1 MTKTELLELIA
12 NDENSGVECKDDA
25 TTDLRKLAKEL
36 VAFANLQGGRVLL
49 GVDKSGTVLGLKRCD
64 PPNQTDPECSERRS
78 YQRLEEWVMQACRDK
93 IRPEIVPYFEVIRDV
108 VPRRD
113 VAVVQ
118 VERGWDVHHVWHN
131 QHRTYY
137 IRVGSTSREASPEEL
152 ARLFQQRGT
161 LRPELRP
168 VSGTSIADLDRRRLR
183 DYFNEI
189 RGQDAPPSS
198 PSAEWREGVE
208 TRAREMVEEWA
219 RAEGEAW
226 SRDGLE
232 MQQRSLVEE
241 EEQRWRERQEA
252 EWESLLVNTE
262 ILDDSDRRA
271 ATVTGLILF
280 GKNSSRFLPQAKI
293 DAVAYFGTEKDYAA
307 KERCTLRGPI
317 VRLAGVDGDVL
328 EPGLTEQAVQ
338 FVRRNIDTVKLEDGV
353 RRRENWDYP
362 EEVIREAVVNAIVHR
377 DYLLSGSDI
386 ELSIYSDRLEVVSP
400 GRLTNGITPD
410 RMRIGCRSAR
420 NELLKDVMR
429 DYGYLEHMGM
439 GVPRKINC
447 SSVSVSPTDHLVLP
461 LNARRDESLEL
472 SPVTRLAQYCESY
485 PNNESVSPQVVP
497 APP

>member
-12 NDENSGVECKDDA
+12 NNENSGVECKDDA

-49 GVDKSGTVLGLKRCD
+49 GVDDNGNVLGLTRCD
-64 PPNQTDPECSERRS
+64 PPIQADAEDGERRT

-108 VPRRD
+108 VPGKD

-131 QHRTYY
+131 QRRTYY
-137 IRVGSTSREASPEEL
+137 VRVGSTSREASPEEL

-168 VSGTSIADLDRRRLR
+168 VSGTSTSDLDRRRLR
-183 DYFNEI
+183 DYFDQI

-198 PSAEWREGVE
+198 PSAEWRENVE
-208 TRAREMVEEWA
+208 AWARDMVEEWA
-219 RAEGEAW
+219 GDEVETW
-226 SRDGLE
+226 SRDELE
-232 MQQRSLVEE
+232 MQRRTLVED
-241 EEQRWRERQEA
+241 EEQEWHETQES

-262 ILDDSDRRA
+262 FLDDGDRRP
-271 ATVTGLILF
+271 ATVAGLMLF
-280 GKNSSRFLPQAKI
+280 GKNPSRFLPQAKI
-293 DAVAYFGTEKDYAA
+293 DAVAYFGTEKDYAS

-317 VRLAGVDGDVL
+317 VRLKGVDGDVL
-328 EPGLTEQAVQ
+328 EPGVVEQAVQ
-338 FVRRNIDTVKLEDGV
+338 FVRRNIETVTLEDGV
-353 RRRENWDYP
+353 RRQERWDYP
-362 EEVIREAVVNAIVHR
+362 EEAIREALVNAIVHR

-386 ELSIYSDRLEVVSP
+386 ELSIYSDRLEIVSP
-400 GRLTNGITPD
+400 GRLANGITPN

-439 GVPRKINC
+439 GVPRKIIRGMREHNGTEPDLIEEEERFTVRLWKEA
-447 SSVSVSPTDHLVLP
+447 SV
-461 LNARRDESLEL
+461 
-472 SPVTRLAQYCESY
+472 
-485 PNNESVSPQVVP
+485 
-497 APP
+497 

>member
-12 NDENSGVECKDDA
+12 NIENSGVECKDDA

-49 GVDKSGTVLGLKRCD
+49 GVDDSGNVLGLKRFD
-64 PPNQTDPECSERRS
+64 SPDQVDAGGSERRT

-108 VPRRD
+108 EPGRD

-168 VSGTSIADLDRRRLR
+168 VSGTSISDLDRRRLR
-183 DYFNEI
+183 DYFDQI
-189 RGQDAPPSS
+189 RGQDSPPSS
-198 PSAEWREGVE
+198 PSEEWREGVE
-208 TRAREMVEEWA
+208 AWAWGMVEKWA
-219 RAEGEAW
+219 RDEAQ
-226 SRDGLE
+226 SRPKRELE
-232 MQQRSLVEE
+232 MQQRTLVEE
-241 EEQRWRERQEA
+241 KEQEWHDTQEA

-262 ILDDSDRRA
+262 LLDDSDRRP
-271 ATVTGLILF
+271 ATVAGLLLF
-280 GKNSSRFLPQAKI
+280 GKNSSRFLPHAKI
-293 DAVAYFGTEKDYAA
+293 DAATYFGTEKDYAA
-307 KERCTLRGPI
+307 KERSTLRGPI
-317 VRLAGVDGDVL
+317 VRLKGVDSTEV
-328 EPGLTEQAVQ
+328 ERGLTEQAVQ
-338 FVRRNIDTVKLEDGV
+338 FVRRNINTVTLEDGT
-353 RRRENWDYP
+353 RRQERWDYP

-386 ELSIYSDRLEVVSP
+386 ELSIYSDRLEIVSP
-400 GRLTNGITPD
+400 GRLANGITPN

-439 GVPRKINC
+439 GVPRKIIRGMREHNGTEPDLVEEEERFTVRLWKDA
-447 SSVSVSPTDHLVLP
+447 SV
-461 LNARRDESLEL
+461 
-472 SPVTRLAQYCESY
+472 
-485 PNNESVSPQVVP
+485 
-497 APP
+497 